1 MKLHIKKVLN
11 MHQENTTLD
20 NYISS
25 MFNLKSLNPTYVF
38 RLPDKRSLVFRKS
51 DFSDAIFPNVTNVN
65 KFNRFDNI
73 QASSSSKHLVQIKQD
88 DQEELKFER
97 YFFENNLNNNYD
109 DADYDENMK
118 KIVDENVRSEKSFIS
133 QLNELNEDLDEE
145 ELRDEYKK
153 FNKPKVSKSTQKLGY
168 GEKINSYQS
177 KKKPGV
183 ENWEELGLF
192 GWEGSMAK
200 STSSFKQPQG

>member
-1 MKLHIKKVLN
+1 MKLHIKRVLN

-20 NYISS
+20 SYISS

-51 DFSDAIFPNVTNVN
+51 DFSDAVFPNITNVN
-65 KFNRFDNI
+65 KFNSFDNI
-73 QASSSSKHLVQIKQD
+73 QASSSSKHLVQSKHD
-88 DQEELKFER
+88 DKEELKFER

-118 KIVDENVRSEKSFIS
+118 KIIEENVRSEKSFIL

-145 ELRDEYKK
+145 ELRNEYKK
-153 FNKPKVSKSTQKLGY
+153 FNQPIASKSTQKLGY

-177 KKKPGV
+177 KKKPQD
-183 ENWEELGLF
+183 EDWEELGLF
-192 GWEGSMAK
+192 GWEGSMTG
-200 STSSFKQPQG
+200 STNTFKQPLG